1 MPAKN
6 AIKTYVEGGYYH
18 IYNRGVEKRSIFK
31 DQQDYKV
38 FLKYLKESL
47 SYPPKPED
55 IKTIFTLQGENFK
68 GIPRKPKNFHKEI
81 SLMAYCLIPNHFH
94 LLIKQEPK
102 DSIERFLKSL
112 LTRYSMFFNKKYQR
126 IGGLFQGPY
135 KAILITDDNYLLHLS
150 RYIHLNPSEYTDNL
164 TETYSSYADYL
175 GLRKTKWVKPDFIL
189 NFFNKEIA
197 PEFKKVNSYKDCV
210 ENYNKD
216 PVEILGNLTLE
227 D

>member
-1 MPAKN
+1 
-6 AIKTYVEGGYYH
+6 
-18 IYNRGVEKRSIFK
+18 
-31 DQQDYKV
+31 
-38 FLKYLKESL
+38 
-47 SYPPKPED
+47 
-55 IKTIFTLQGENFK
+55 
-68 GIPRKPKNFHKEI
+68 
-81 SLMAYCLIPNHFH
+81 
-94 LLIKQEPK
+94 
-102 DSIERFLKSL
+102 
-112 LTRYSMFFNKKYQR
+112 MFFNKKYQR

-197 PEFKKVNSYKDCV
+197 PEFKKVNSYKDFV

>member
-1 MPAKN
+1 MRK
-6 AIKTYVEGGYYH
+6 IKFVNGEFYH
-18 IYNRGVEKRSIFK
+18 VCNRGVDKRSIFENQY
-31 DQQDYKV
+31 DVRRFYQSMEEFNTINPIGSLYESS
-38 FLKYLKESL
+38 FLDDKIIAKR
-47 SYPPKPED
+47 
-55 IKTIFTLQGENFK
+55 KTKRLVNIV
-68 GIPRKPKNFHKEI
+68 
-81 SLMAYCLIPNHFH
+81 AYCLNPNHYH
-94 LLIKQEPK
+94 LVLEQLHENGISQFMH
-102 DSIERFLKSL
+102 RLNGGY
-112 LTRYSMFFNKKYQR
+112 TWYFNKKYQR

-197 PEFKKVNSYKDCV
+197 PEFKKVNSYKDFV